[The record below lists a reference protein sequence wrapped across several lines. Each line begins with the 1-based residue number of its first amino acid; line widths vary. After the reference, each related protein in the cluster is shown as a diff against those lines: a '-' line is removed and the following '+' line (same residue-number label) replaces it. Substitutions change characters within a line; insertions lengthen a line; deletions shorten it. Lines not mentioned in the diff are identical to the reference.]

1 LTDEADLD
9 AATLMPTNNMRPEG
23 SVMPEP
29 DHAVEPA
36 HPFRAFWE
44 TGELGVWIDA
54 MAPEVVLHSPLIT
67 APFRGR
73 RSAAELYGVLFDRL
87 DGFEAVDEFSTGP
100 SYVCF
105 WRADVG
111 GRRIEGA
118 DFIRSNAQ
126 GKIDEVRVLIRPLV
140 SIAAFAQGVG
150 PPLAAKQGR
159 LRGVLVGLFNIPFR
173 FVAVLT
179 DVVAPRL
186 VLRRRTEGEE

>member
-1 LTDEADLD
+1 MPDTDLAI
-9 AATLMPTNNMRPEG
+9 
-23 SVMPEP
+23 
-29 DHAVEPA
+29 EPA

-44 TGELGVWIDA
+44 SGDLGVWIDA
-54 MAPEVVLHSPLIT
+54 LAPDVELHSPLIT

-73 RSAAELYGVLFDRL
+73 QTAAELYGVLFDRL
-87 DGFEAVDEFSTGP
+87 RDFEVVDEFWTGS

-118 DFIRSNAQ
+118 DFMRSNTE
-126 GKIDEVRVLIRPLV
+126 GKIAEVTVLIRPLV
-140 SIAAFAQGVG
+140 SIAAFARDIG

-159 LRGVLVGLFNIPFR
+159 LRGVLVGLFNIPLR
-173 FVAVLT
+173 CLAVLT

-186 VLRRRTEGEE
+186 VIRRRR